1 MSDEN
6 QAVPKSWFERLAQAF
21 SGEPRNKS
29 ELVEILSEAKANGLL
44 DSDTLRM
51 IEGALQVSER
61 QVGDV
66 MVPRAQ
72 MVALDIE
79 AGLDELLRT
88 VIASGHSRFPVMGEG
103 SDEVLGIVLAKD
115 LLKLL
120 ATPELKLGLGSLL
133 RPVTIIPESKR
144 LNVLL
149 KEFRQN
155 RNHMA
160 MVVDEYGGIAGLVTI
175 EDVLEQIVGEID
187 DEHDAEDEVD
197 RFIVDQPDGR
207 VWVKALTPIADIN
220 AHFEVDYS
228 NEDYDTIG
236 GLVTS
241 EFGRLPERG
250 ETLRLGPYT
259 IAVLKAD
266 ARRLHLLEFARTD
279 PVAA

>member
-1 MSDEN
+1 MSDEIN
-6 QAVPKSWFERLAQAF
+6 AAPKSWFERLAQAF
-21 SGEPRNKS
+21 SGEPRNKE
-29 ELVEILSEAKANGLL
+29 ELIEILREAQANALL
-44 DSDTLRM
+44 DQDTLTM

-61 QVGDV
+61 EVGDV

-72 MVALDIE
+72 MVALDVE
-79 AGLDELLRT
+79 APLEELLRT
-88 VIASGHSRFPVMGEG
+88 VLASGHSRFPVMGEG

-120 ATPELKLGLGSLL
+120 SAPELKLGLAALL

-149 KEFRQN
+149 KEFKQN

-175 EDVLEQIVGEID
+175 EDVLEEIVGEID

-207 VWVKALTPIADIN
+207 SWVKALTPISEIN
-220 AHFEVDYS
+220 EHFAVDFAS
-228 NEDYDTIG
+228 DDYDTIG
-236 GLVTS
+236 GLLTS

-250 ETLRLGPYT
+250 ESLTLGPYT

-266 ARRLHLLEFARTD
+266 ARRLHLLEFSRTES
-279 PVAA
+279 AAA